1 MAWTDNA
8 LEKIKKDCITTT
20 AQLDDDVI
28 YMDEEII
35 LAGATPKELLELFIE
50 KISNYAEKMN
60 SARAGLVFWRMLNSI
75 EYSVDMGMY
84 IINVDRERL
93 DKFVE
98 PQLTRKEIIEEK
110 IIMKKLHYRRENYPV
125 TFKWIKPDDYFDGE
139 LIRKSWY
146 FSVCDWF
153 GNEIEGFDDE
163 NEMLEYW
170 EQLTDEELE
179 DIQIF
184 AYPLVDDEEVE
195 KRELV
200 GVAGGMPISQTTIVK
215 EKYVFPI
222 WQKRKEFLD
231 KRRKLRWKMYMY

>member
-60 SARAGLVFWRMLNSI
+60 SARACLVFWRMLNSI

-98 PQLTRKEIIEEK
+98 P
-110 IIMKKLHYRRENYPV
+110 
-125 TFKWIKPDDYFDGE
+125 
-139 LIRKSWY
+139 
-146 FSVCDWF
+146 
-153 GNEIEGFDDE
+153 
-163 NEMLEYW
+163 
-170 EQLTDEELE
+170 
-179 DIQIF
+179 
-184 AYPLVDDEEVE
+184 
-195 KRELV
+195 
-200 GVAGGMPISQTTIVK
+200 
-215 EKYVFPI
+215 
-222 WQKRKEFLD
+222 
-231 KRRKLRWKMYMY
+231 

>member
-60 SARAGLVFWRMLNSI
+60 SARVGLVFWRMLNSI

-98 PQLTRKEIIEEK
+98 P
-110 IIMKKLHYRRENYPV
+110 
-125 TFKWIKPDDYFDGE
+125 
-139 LIRKSWY
+139 
-146 FSVCDWF
+146 
-153 GNEIEGFDDE
+153 
-163 NEMLEYW
+163 
-170 EQLTDEELE
+170 
-179 DIQIF
+179 
-184 AYPLVDDEEVE
+184 
-195 KRELV
+195 
-200 GVAGGMPISQTTIVK
+200 
-215 EKYVFPI
+215 
-222 WQKRKEFLD
+222 
-231 KRRKLRWKMYMY
+231 

>member
-1 MAWTDNA
+1 MAWTNNA

-20 AQLDDDVI
+20 AQLDDNVI

-98 PQLTRKEIIEEK
+98 P
-110 IIMKKLHYRRENYPV
+110 
-125 TFKWIKPDDYFDGE
+125 
-139 LIRKSWY
+139 
-146 FSVCDWF
+146 
-153 GNEIEGFDDE
+153 
-163 NEMLEYW
+163 
-170 EQLTDEELE
+170 
-179 DIQIF
+179 
-184 AYPLVDDEEVE
+184 
-195 KRELV
+195 
-200 GVAGGMPISQTTIVK
+200 
-215 EKYVFPI
+215 
-222 WQKRKEFLD
+222 
-231 KRRKLRWKMYMY
+231 

>member
-60 SARAGLVFWRMLNSI
+60 SARTGLVFWRMLNSI

-153 GNEIEGFDDE
+153 GNELEGFYDE

-170 EQLTDEELE
+170 EQLTEELD

-184 AYPLVDDEEVE
+184 AYPQEDGESVE

-200 GVAGGMPISQTTIVK
+200 NIGCANPAVKRTIVK
-215 EKYVFPI
+215 EKYIFPN
-222 WQKRKEFLD
+222 WQE
-231 KRRKLRWKMYMY
+231 

>member
-1 MAWTDNA
+1 MEMAWTDNA

-84 IINVDRERL
+84 ITNIDRERL

-98 PQLTRKEIIEEK
+98 P
-110 IIMKKLHYRRENYPV
+110 
-125 TFKWIKPDDYFDGE
+125 
-139 LIRKSWY
+139 
-146 FSVCDWF
+146 
-153 GNEIEGFDDE
+153 
-163 NEMLEYW
+163 
-170 EQLTDEELE
+170 
-179 DIQIF
+179 
-184 AYPLVDDEEVE
+184 
-195 KRELV
+195 
-200 GVAGGMPISQTTIVK
+200 
-215 EKYVFPI
+215 
-222 WQKRKEFLD
+222 
-231 KRRKLRWKMYMY
+231 

>member
-60 SARAGLVFWRMLNSI
+60 SARVGLVFWRMLNSI

-125 TFKWIKPDDYFDGE
+125 TFKWIKPDEYFDGE

-195 KRELV
+195 IGRAHV
-200 GVAGGMPISQTTIVK
+200 
-215 EKYVFPI
+215 
-222 WQKRKEFLD
+222 
-231 KRRKLRWKMYMY
+231 